1 MTDPFGVL
9 RAPDTPAD
17 PDPAFAARLR
27 ARLERTL
34 GLPEGVAVPHPSTVI
49 AADRRAALPADH
61 GAAIPYLAVRDARR
75 ALDWYADVL
84 GGRLRGEAVVMP
96 GGRIGHAEV
105 ELAGGVLYLADE
117 NPAIGFRAPEPGG
130 TPVSLVLAVPD
141 VAAAVEAAV
150 AAGARLDRA
159 PYEAHGY
166 RSATLTD
173 PFGHRWLLQTPI
185 TGLPATRAQQPALR
199 QGDVGYASLWVPDAG
214 RAAAFYAA
222 VLGWWFAPEEAQ
234 RARQVPGSVPPQGVW
249 GGQPRS
255 TLFCSYVV
263 DDAAAAVARVRA
275 AGGQA
280 TSPEPR
286 PYGLAADCTDD
297 QGVRFA
303 VHQPGPAAQ
312 AGVAGSAGTAES
324 AGAAGQAGGP
334 PARDGDLA
342 YITLEVVDSRR
353 ARDFYGAV
361 LGWRFQPGRIAD
373 GWQVEGTTPRIGISG
388 GHQLATAVPLWRVSD
403 LITVT
408 GRVRA
413 AGGTAGDPH
422 QEPYGLLAECSD
434 DQGTRFSLGQFP
446 GR

>member
-9 RAPDTPAD
+9 RVPDIPAD
-17 PDPAFAARLR
+17 PGPAFAARLR

-34 GLPEGVAVPHPSTVI
+34 GLPEGVAVPHTSTVT
-49 AADRRAALPADH
+49 AADRAALPADH

-84 GGRLRGEAVVMP
+84 GGRLRGEPLVMP
-96 GGRIGHAEV
+96 GGRIGHAEI

-117 NPAIGFRAPEPGG
+117 HPEIGFRAPEPGG

-141 VAAAVEAAV
+141 VAAAAEAAV

-173 PFGHRWLLQTPI
+173 PFGHRWLLQTPT
-185 TGLPATRAQQPALR
+185 TGVPPARALQPALR
-199 QGDVGYASLWVPDAG
+199 QGDAGYASLWVPDIG
-214 RAAAFYAA
+214 RAAAFFAA
-222 VLGWWFAPEEAQ
+222 VFGWQYSPEGDPGG
-234 RARQVPGSVPPQGVW
+234 RQVQASTPHQGLW

-263 DDAAAAVARVRA
+263 DDAATAVARVRA

-286 PYGLAADCTDD
+286 PYGLTADCTDD

-303 VHQPGPAAQ
+303 VHQPPAAGPASG
-312 AGVAGSAGTAES
+312 GVRPA
-324 AGAAGQAGGP
+324 
-334 PARDGDLA
+334 ARDGDLA
-342 YITLEVVDSRR
+342 YITLEVVDSQR

-361 LGWRFQPGRIAD
+361 LGWRFQPGHIAD
-373 GWQVEGTTPRIGISG
+373 GWQVEGTTPMIGISG
-388 GHQLATAVPLWRVSD
+388 GHQMATAVPLWQVGD
-403 LITVT
+403 LIAVT
-408 GRVRA
+408 GQVRA
-413 AGGTAGDPH
+413 AGGTASEAH
-422 QEPYGLLAECSD
+422 QEPYGLLAECTD